1 MKRVWIV
8 GACLLWAVTGCSST
22 PEPEPVVA
30 EVVVEEAE
38 IEVELVEDLDDET
51 YKKVRYRIQDELMVF
66 DASRFDDGL
75 MAAVKEDVRSG
86 MDKSLAKEIVNE
98 TLSGYMDMW
107 KREIVSETLEFLV
120 GEYSRSDF
128 DKLMQSTSNSQ
139 IKTMVVAY
147 VMEKLSQ
154 EGYQFE

>member
-1 MKRVWIV
+1 
-8 GACLLWAVTGCSST
+8 
-22 PEPEPVVA
+22 
-30 EVVVEEAE
+30 
-38 IEVELVEDLDDET
+38 
-51 YKKVRYRIQDELMVF
+51 MVF